1 MLELISGSISI
12 DDLSL
17 ASIPRSA
24 VRMAL
29 NSIPQDPFFLSGT
42 IRLDLDPSLSLL
54 DSSLIAALQK
64 VELYNKI
71 NLLGGL
77 DADMDVDSLSHGQR
91 QLFCLARAILRAS
104 KIVVLDEVTSSVDR
118 KTDALMQKVIR
129 EELEGCTIV
138 AVAHRLE
145 TILDFD
151 RIAVLD
157 RGMLVECDTPK
168 KLLARENAF
177 KRLYEVYSET
187 REEVEDEV
195 SSAIGEN

>member
-29 NSIPQDPFFLSGT
+29 NAIPQDPFFLSGT
-42 IRLDLDPSLSLL
+42 IRLNLDPSLSLL
-54 DSSLIAALQK
+54 DSSLIVALQK
-64 VELYNKI
+64 LELYNKI
-71 NLLGGL
+71 ALLGGL

-91 QLFCLARAILRAS
+91 QLFCFARAILRKS

-129 EELEGCTIV
+129 E
-138 AVAHRLE
+138 
-145 TILDFD
+145 
-151 RIAVLD
+151 
-157 RGMLVECDTPK
+157 
-168 KLLARENAF
+168 
-177 KRLYEVYSET
+177 
-187 REEVEDEV
+187 
-195 SSAIGEN
+195 

>member
-1 MLELISGSISI
+1 
-12 DDLSL
+12 
-17 ASIPRSA
+17 
-24 VRMAL
+24 
-29 NSIPQDPFFLSGT
+29 
-42 IRLDLDPSLSLL
+42 
-54 DSSLIAALQK
+54 
-64 VELYNKI
+64 
-71 NLLGGL
+71 
-77 DADMDVDSLSHGQR
+77 MDVDSLSHGQR
-91 QLFCLARAILRAS
+91 QLFCLARAILRKS

-129 EELEGCTIV
+129 EEFEGCTIV

-157 RGMLVECDTPK
+157 RGRLVECDAPK
-168 KLLARENAF
+168 KLLARESAF

-195 SSAIGEN
+195 SSASGEN

>member
-168 KLLARENAF
+168 KLLARESAF